1 MILKHFDKPWVLAKG
16 FTQSEG
22 IDYKENFYPMSQ
34 KDCLQILVPLVA
46 HFDFELHQNVCEYD
60 FP

>member
-1 MILKHFDKPWVLAKG
+1 
-16 FTQSEG
+16 
-22 IDYKENFYPMSQ
+22 MSQ